1 MFKKECVR
9 CHEWYRETEMYYLGF
24 KDDGGEDVYSCEG
37 CLLPLEQDLFYGQY
51 CVMLH
56 LYS

>member
-1 MFKKECVR
+1 
-9 CHEWYRETEMYYLGF
+9 MYYLGL

-51 CVMLH
+51 CIMLH
-56 LYS
+56 VSY